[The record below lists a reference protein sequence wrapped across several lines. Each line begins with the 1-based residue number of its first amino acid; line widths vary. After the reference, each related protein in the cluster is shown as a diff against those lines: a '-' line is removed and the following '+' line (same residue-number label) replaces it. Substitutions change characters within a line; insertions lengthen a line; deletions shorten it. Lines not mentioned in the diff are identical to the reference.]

1 MQDGT
6 GRALSAM
13 ASDMD
18 DQDGIEMNIPDDGEG
33 DPEDGYGMELSID
46 DQETVKRQNKG
57 YLGDPMSME
66 QNTLTMSRHS
76 TATSMAVSLD
86 SNQYKQ

>member
-18 DQDGIEMNIPDDGEG
+18 DQDGIEMNIPDDGEE
-33 DPEDGYGMELSID
+33 DPEEGYGMELSID
-46 DQETVKRQNKG
+46 D
-57 YLGDPMSME
+57 
-66 QNTLTMSRHS
+66 
-76 TATSMAVSLD
+76 
-86 SNQYKQ
+86 

>member
-18 DQDGIEMNIPDDGEG
+18 DQDGIAMNIPDDGEE
-33 DPEDGYGMELSID
+33 DPEEGYGMELSID
-46 DQETVKRQNKG
+46 DQETTKRSNKG

-66 QNTLTMSRHS
+66 QNTLAMSRHS
-76 TATSMAVSLD
+76 TATSTAVSLD
-86 SNQYKQ
+86 SNQYKK